1 MRRICAIAVGMAVA
15 GAACA
20 AQFEGAELA
29 PGNVNAK
36 DLTKLAK
43 VEKVAES
50 PIVVVDREGAARM
63 TIVRADDR
71 AADWAAKQLRATIEE
86 MTGVKLAII
95 VERAGKLVPNAPAFY
110 VGAVSAA
117 EKAGL
122 KAPTDKPAAFSVVTK
137 DGSVY
142 FLGRSDYAVTDWC
155 ERELGA
161 RYYWPEVLGGGKNAK
176 TVHGKCVVKTKGLAV
191 HPCAW
196 TDGPVF
202 GARDNWPYEGQDWN
216 RWAKGGTEHRGG
228 VNVHAPHGWWKETNA
243 LDHVEIFALNVDG
256 KRPTSPLL
264 CYGNP
269 KSLAYYEM
277 RTAEGIKAWNDY
289 QAAKEAAAPKDKGKV
304 KFKDP
309 AGGILNYAKKVVTI
323 SQWDCGVSCACEY
336 CKKLFDEKLGGA
348 GSGSPI
354 IWGYFTKE
362 YAKWL
367 KKNYPDWKIA
377 ILPYVNTCDVP
388 PGLDLSAEGN
398 VEAELCTMPGLAMM
412 KNEACKKHEEDL
424 IRQWVKCTGNPVYNW
439 HYTCWPAEYTAA
451 PYVYGETVKRHYQD
465 MRECLVGSFLNGGYD
480 QARFSLSIYVW
491 MRVLWNPDV
500 DVQALYD
507 EFAKRMFGA
516 AARPMRKLIQMQEAG
531 WNRQWRSNI
540 CSVKNVYEISYP
552 PADVQKMKDLLA
564 EAEKLAA
571 GDEKASARLAWYKS
585 GFEKFFQESE
595 QNASGVAFPKL
606 SMKKAATP
614 PKLDGK
620 LDDACWATAEA
631 LPFVAA
637 QSNWGGRADWDKTHD
652 PKKPADYATDIKIV
666 WVAGEG
672 VVLGFR
678 CTEPQTSA
686 MKAGVEGDVWDQD
699 NVEVFIDA
707 SGAGEGHYYHILA
720 DAYGRIDFN
729 ATTEWKPKG
738 LVCKT
743 SIDKGFWTM
752 ELFVPFSDL
761 EKFPNRQLPTT
772 SANGCRWNGN
782 LIRFRVGDCK
792 LPKEQRAEGSHSEIS
807 RLNTRF
813 NKWNKDP
820 AAFSEWQFVE

>member
-43 VEKVAES
+43 VEKVAEP

-95 VERAGKLVPNAPAFY
+95 VERAGKPVPNAPAFY

-196 TDGPVF
+196 TDSPVF

-323 SQWDCGVSCACEY
+323 SQWDCGVNCACNY
-336 CKKLFDEKLGGA
+336 CSKLYDEKLGWTFHNHDYVGMRMVLPIMRRLKLPLGA
-348 GSGSPI
+348 
-354 IWGYFTKE
+354 E
-362 YAKWL
+362 
-367 KKNYPDWKIA
+367 KNYVEKLVGMHMRPIHLADEGITDSAIRRVMFEAGEDTDDLMTLCEADITSKIPEKVKRFLENFKIVRQKMVEIQEKDDYRNWTPPIDGNEIMERYHLSPSREVGLLREAQKDA
-377 ILPYVNTCDVP
+377 ILLPHKIQTRRILTDVQ
-388 PGLDLSAEGN
+388 GIDGSVLEGRDYYDAFVLGARAN
-398 VEAELCTMPGLAMM
+398 GVVVDHATGTLVKNATPTQSSGTFACTTAGVTF
-412 KNEACKKHEEDL
+412 K
-424 IRQWVKCTGNPVYNW
+424 
-439 HYTCWPAEYTAA
+439 YTA
-451 PYVYGETVKRHYQD
+451 D
-465 MRECLVGSFLNGGYD
+465 GSDPRYS
-480 QARFSLSIYVW
+480 AT
-491 MRVLWNPDV
+491 
-500 DVQALYD
+500 
-507 EFAKRMFGA
+507 AKVA
-516 AARPMRKLIQMQEAG
+516 V
-531 WNRQWRSNI
+531 S
-540 CSVKNVYEISYP
+540 
-552 PADVQKMKDLLA
+552 
-564 EAEKLAA
+564 
-571 GDEKASARLAWYKS
+571 
-585 GFEKFFQESE
+585 ESE
-595 QNASGVAFPKL
+595 ASGTV
-606 SMKKAATP
+606 
-614 PKLDGK
+614 
-620 LDDACWATAEA
+620 
-631 LPFVAA
+631 
-637 QSNWGGRADWDKTHD
+637 
-652 PKKPADYATDIKIV
+652 IKV
-666 WVAGEG
+666 CAV
-672 VVLGFR
+672 
-678 CTEPQTSA
+678 
-686 MKAGVEGDVWDQD
+686 KAGNIHSDVLTYT
-699 NVEVFIDA
+699 A
-707 SGAGEGHYYHILA
+707 
-720 DAYGRIDFN
+720 
-729 ATTEWKPKG
+729 
-738 LVCKT
+738 
-743 SIDKGFWTM
+743 
-752 ELFVPFSDL
+752 
-761 EKFPNRQLPTT
+761 
-772 SANGCRWNGN
+772 
-782 LIRFRVGDCK
+782 
-792 LPKEQRAEGSHSEIS
+792 
-807 RLNTRF
+807 
-813 NKWNKDP
+813 
-820 AAFSEWQFVE
+820 